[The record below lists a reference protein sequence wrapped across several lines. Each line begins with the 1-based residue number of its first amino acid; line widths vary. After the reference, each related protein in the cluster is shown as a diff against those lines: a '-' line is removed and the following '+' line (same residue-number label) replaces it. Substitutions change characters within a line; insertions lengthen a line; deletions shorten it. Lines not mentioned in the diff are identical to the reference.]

1 MIKASNPSDNP
12 IFTKTTVLASDGT
25 VTTPP
30 TPPSSNFS
38 PTAGLKLAAA
48 DQKNLNTLAN
58 HLRGIVLLWSD
69 ATSETVISSALNNW
83 KMPIEPGSSYT
94 AEGVNDPNL
103 AQVITQLGFELP
115 RTKTQAI
122 ALRDTLDQKAS
133 APVLGN
139 SGGALSWPL
148 PLSTTQQRTI
158 IDTLDCNTA
167 TLPGL
172 PLADP
177 RKGALGYLLDA
188 MPLLA
193 DDLNDPD
200 KALEK
205 LLTSPTGEALGL
217 AIQKDLNGIGTPA
230 STYDFVLSAIHLGLD
245 RESIQKPHRNTVAGF
260 DLAQSQHWGK
270 PASAVFD
277 AFKTHL
283 VATGK
288 ANQATAPIAAHLLL
302 RRVAP
307 QFLVKDVPN
316 QVPPGSQAWAN
327 FCIAVAKVEEEA
339 PGAASKMTFTQ
350 VMQRADQI
358 DTPDAESVQ
367 RAALIDW
374 GIANGVI
381 SRQATEAYGAHEVDV
396 VRTRFNDQQNQL
408 LTASETLKTELPTR
422 KQVAVEKLKAHFPEL
437 EPSVFEAPV
446 LLPDRPQKQSG
457 PTPLYDPNLPPE
469 GFHSMLDVF
478 MGAGT
483 LGKWKTDDPRIPIE
497 KLNQRP
503 ALGILDAFN
512 SQFATAMDARK
523 NALATTVRHL
533 ISQLPLE
540 DRKKIEHGKISF
552 FHETAYDTT
561 FVPKRLASK
570 DMVLSFKVEQGGHR
584 TIYEIDIQSL
594 SIKRRDNYI
603 NLVETSWQ
611 DAHLERRRETFK
623 PVAGGH
629 ARQNESEPVGD
640 TSPNSFASLR
650 SNLIADAFVEHLDVD
665 NAAIKQAAEGSTAYE
680 RQLQSQKDVGE
691 FFLNLI
697 PFRSAIVNF
706 SSGNYAEGVLDL
718 GMDIFSFVTA
728 GAGTA
733 AKLVKTGASAIS
745 TGAKFIKGAKVI
757 GVAAIGALNPVDGVG
772 DLLVGAAKLTRK
784 AANNV
789 ARGVQVAGS
798 TGLSLVADGINTLK
812 GTAGSYDLIRASKNH
827 GIASIGTFKV
837 ADETVEGVAVRHNHQ
852 WYAYDE
858 VKNQPFGAPL
868 DDFNPSYTL
877 EPKSPKSPKSNSLAP
892 HSVRHTPYNI
902 GARPGRVR
910 TPLPQGEYAEAMKGK
925 LQADHFKADTK
936 HTTLQKFN
944 DDLRSHYDD
953 VAKTSPARPVIPSVP
968 TSIPTAD
975 MLSNAFK
982 TSDGVVLGERHDQMA
997 SFKTLFD
1004 NVDTLKNSGVKR
1016 VYFEGLLSRPDLPG
1030 GLQDDGISMLGA
1042 TRKARSN
1049 PSFNELKAKLE
1060 LNGIEIVPLDH
1071 YYLTR
1076 HKDVKHLTGATR
1088 TGHGSVRRLEEFNYF
1103 ATKTIESTSNGEKW
1117 VALVGMSHMKTSEG
1131 VPGLAEMTRGTA
1143 IGVFDHNKAKLPP
1156 SSGFGPSSTPPDPSK
1171 PLTSNDYPGDLR
1183 IYVKT
1188 P

>member
-1 MIKASNPSDNP
+1 MIKASIPSDTP
-12 IFTKTTVLASDGT
+12 TFTTSFEKTTTFASDGP
-25 VTTPP
+25 PP
-30 TPPSSNFS
+30 TLPTSNYP
-38 PTAGLKLAAA
+38 PTAGLKIAAA
-48 DQKNLNTLAN
+48 DQKNLHTLAN
-58 HLRGIVLLWSD
+58 HLRGIALLWNES
-69 ATSETVISSALNNW
+69 TSETVISSALNNW

-94 AEGVNDPNL
+94 VEGVNDPNL
-103 AQVITQLGFELP
+103 AEVITRLGFEIP

-148 PLSTTQQRTI
+148 PLSTVQQRAI

-167 TLPGL
+167 MLSGL
-172 PLADP
+172 ALTDP

-205 LLTSPTGEALGL
+205 LLTSPTGQALGL
-217 AIQKDLNGIGTPA
+217 AIQKDLKGIGTPA
-230 STYDFVLSAIHLGLD
+230 STYEYVLSAIHLGLD
-245 RESIQKPHRNTVAGF
+245 RESIERSHRNTVAGF

-277 AFKTHL
+277 ALKAHL
-283 VATGK
+283 VVTGK
-288 ANQATAPIAAHLLL
+288 ANLATAHIAAHLLL

-316 QVPPGSQAWAN
+316 QVAPGSQAWAN

-339 PGAASKMTFTQ
+339 PGTASKMTFTQ

-374 GIANGVI
+374 GVANGII
-381 SRQATEAYGAHEVDV
+381 SRQSPEAYSAPEVEV
-396 VRTRFNDQQNQL
+396 VRTRFNDQQNQR
-408 LTASETLKTELPTR
+408 LTASEVLKTELPTR
-422 KQVAVEKLKAHFPEL
+422 RQVALEKLKAHFPEL
-437 EPSVFEAPV
+437 EPDVFEAPV
-446 LLPDRPQKQSG
+446 LLPDRPNTQSG
-457 PTPLYDPNLPPE
+457 ARPLYDPNLPPE
-469 GFHSMLDVF
+469 GYHSMLDVF
-478 MGAGT
+478 MGAST
-483 LGKWKTDDPRIPIE
+483 LGKWKSDDPRIPID
-497 KLNQRP
+497 KLNQSP
-503 ALGILDAFN
+503 ALGTLDAFN

-561 FVPKRLASK
+561 YVPQRLDSK
-570 DMVLSFKVEQGGHR
+570 DMVLSFKVEQGGQR

-603 NLVETSWQ
+603 NLVETSWR
-611 DAHLERRRETFK
+611 DAHLERRREAFN
-623 PVAGGH
+623 PVAGGQ
-629 ARQNESEPVGD
+629 ARQSESEPVGD

-650 SNLIADAFVEHLDVD
+650 SNMIADAFVEHLDVD
-665 NAAIKQAAEGSTAYE
+665 NAAIKQAAEGSTAHE
-680 RQLQSQKDVGE
+680 RQLQSQKNAGE

-706 SSGNYAEGVLDL
+706 SSGNYAEGALDL

-733 AKLVKTGASAIS
+733 ARLAKVGASAIS

-772 DLLVGAAKLTRK
+772 DLLVGAAKLTRR
-784 AANNV
+784 AANTV

-798 TGLSLVADGINTLK
+798 TGLSVMADGINTLK
-812 GTAGSYDLIRASKNH
+812 GTAGSYDLIKASKKH

-837 ADETVEGVAVRHNHQ
+837 ADETVEGLAVRHNHQ

-858 VKNQPFGAPL
+858 VKNQPFGAPI

-877 EPKSPKSPKSNSLAP
+877 DPKSQKSNGLAP

-902 GARPGRVR
+902 SSRAPRVR
-910 TPLPQGEYAEAMKGK
+910 TPLPQGEYACAMKGK
-925 LQADHFKADTK
+925 LEADHFKHDTK
-936 HTTLQKFN
+936 PTTLQKFN

-953 VAKTSPARPVIPSVP
+953 VAKTLPARPVIPSVP
-968 TSIPTAD
+968 TSIPTPD
-975 MLSNAFK
+975 MLSDAFK

-1004 NVDTLKNSGVKR
+1004 SADTLKKSGVKR

-1042 TRKARSN
+1042 TGKARSN

-1076 HKDVKHLTGATR
+1076 HKDVKHLTGVTR
-1088 TGHGSVRRLEEFNYF
+1088 TGHGSVRRLEEFNYY
-1103 ATKTIESTSNGEKW
+1103 AAKTIEATSNGEKW

-1131 VPGLAEMTRGTA
+1131 VPGLAEMTGSTA
-1143 IGVFDHNKAKLPP
+1143 IGVFEHNKANLPL
-1156 SSGFGPSSTPPDPSK
+1156 SSGFGPRSTPLDSSK
-1171 PLTSNDYPGDLR
+1171 PLTSNDQPGDLR
-1183 IYVKT
+1183 IYVKA

>member
-1 MIKASNPSDNP
+1 MIIASLPFYIP
-12 IFTKTTVLASDGT
+12 AFRATKTPSNDGT
-25 VTTPP
+25 TATRTAPL
-30 TPPSSNFS
+30 PSSFP
-38 PTAGLKLAAA
+38 PTAGLKLTAA
-48 DQKNLNTLAN
+48 DQKNLHTLAN
-58 HLRGIVLLWSD
+58 HLRGIVLLWNES
-69 ATSETVISSALNNW
+69 TSETVISSALSNW

-94 AEGVNDPNL
+94 VEGANDPKL
-103 AQVITQLGFELP
+103 AEVITTLGFEIP

-133 APVLGN
+133 APILGN

-148 PLSTTQQRTI
+148 PLSTAQQRAIT
-158 IDTLDCNTA
+158 DTLDCNTA
-167 TLPGL
+167 LLPGL

-177 RKGALGYLLDA
+177 RKGTLGYLLDA

-193 DDLNDPD
+193 DELNDPH

-217 AIQKDLNGIGTPA
+217 AIQRDLKGIGTPA
-230 STYDFVLSAIHLGLD
+230 STYEYVLSAIHLGLD
-245 RESIQKPHRNTVAGF
+245 RESIEQPHRNTVAGF

-277 AFKTHL
+277 ALKTHL

-288 ANQATAPIAAHLLL
+288 ANQATAPFAAHLLL
-302 RRVAP
+302 ARVAP
-307 QFLVKDVPN
+307 QFLVKAVPN
-316 QVPPGSQAWAN
+316 QVTPGSQAWAN

-339 PGAASKMTFTQ
+339 PGAAANMTFAQ
-350 VMQRADQI
+350 VMQRADRI

-374 GIANGVI
+374 GVANGII
-381 SRQATEAYGAHEVDV
+381 SRQAPEAYSAHEVGV
-396 VRTRFNDQQNQL
+396 VRTRFNDQQNQRL
-408 LTASETLKTELPTR
+408 SASETLKTELPTR
-422 KQVAVEKLKAHFPEL
+422 KQVALEKLKAHFPEL
-437 EPSVFEAPV
+437 EPRVFEAPV
-446 LLPDRPQKQSG
+446 LLPDRPHKQSG
-457 PTPLYDPNLPPE
+457 LTPLYVPNLPPE

-478 MGAGT
+478 MGAST
-483 LGKWKTDDPRIPIE
+483 LGKWKTDDPRIPID
-497 KLNQRP
+497 KLNQSP

-512 SQFATAMDARK
+512 SQFAAAMDARK

-533 ISQLPLE
+533 ISQLPLD

-561 FVPKRLASK
+561 FIPKRLASK
-570 DMVLSFKVEQGGHR
+570 DMVLSFKVEQGGQR
-584 TIYEIDIQSL
+584 TIYEIDILSL

-603 NLVETSWQ
+603 NLVETSWL
-611 DAHLERRRETFK
+611 DAHLERRREAFK
-623 PVAGGH
+623 PVVGGQ
-629 ARQNESEPVGD
+629 AWQSESDPVGD
-640 TSPNSFASLR
+640 TSPDSFTSLR
-650 SNLIADAFVEHLDVD
+650 SKLIADAFVEHLDVD
-665 NAAIKQAAEGSTAYE
+665 NAAIKQAAEGSTTHE
-680 RQLQSQKDVGE
+680 RRLQSQKDVGD

-718 GMDIFSFVTA
+718 SMDIFSFVTA

-733 AKLVKTGASAIS
+733 ARLVKVGTSALS

-789 ARGVQVAGS
+789 AKGVQIAGS

-812 GTAGSYDLIRASKNH
+812 GTAGSYDLIKASKHH
-827 GIASIGTFKV
+827 GVASIGTFKV
-837 ADETVEGVAVRHNHQ
+837 ADETVEGVAVRHNHH

-858 VKNQPFGAPL
+858 VKNQPFGAPI

-877 EPKSPKSPKSNSLAP
+877 DPKSPKSNGLAP

-910 TPLPQGEYAEAMKGK
+910 TPLPHGEYAEAMKGK

-936 HTTLQKFN
+936 HTTMQKFN
-944 DDLRSHYDD
+944 DDLRSHYNDIS
-953 VAKTSPARPVIPSVP
+953 KTSLARPVIPSVP
-968 TSIPTAD
+968 TSIPTPD
-975 MLSNAFK
+975 MLSDVFK

-1004 NVDTLKNSGVKR
+1004 NADTLKNAGVKR

-1042 TRKARSN
+1042 TRNPRKA
-1049 PSFNELKAKLE
+1049 PSFDELKAKLE

-1076 HKDVKHLTGATR
+1076 HKDVKHLTGATL
-1088 TGHGSVRRLEEFNYF
+1088 TGHGSIRRLEEFNYF

-1117 VALVGMSHMKTSEG
+1117 VALVGMSHMKTSED
-1131 VPGLAEMTRGTA
+1131 VPGLAEMTGSTA
-1143 IGVFDHNKAKLPP
+1143 IGVFEHNKANLPR
-1156 SSGFGPSSTPPDPSK
+1156 SSGFGPRSTPLDSSK
-1171 PLTSNDYPGDLR
+1171 PLTSNDQPGDLR
-1183 IYVKT
+1183 IYVKA

>member
-1 MIKASNPSDNP
+1 MIKASIPSDTP
-12 IFTKTTVLASDGT
+12 TFATSFEKTTTLASDGP
-25 VTTPP
+25 PP
-30 TPPSSNFS
+30 TPPSSNFP

-48 DQKNLNTLAN
+48 DQKNLHTLAN
-58 HLRGIVLLWSD
+58 HLRGIALLWNES
-69 ATSETVISSALNNW
+69 TSESVISSALNNW

-94 AEGVNDPNL
+94 VEGVNDPNL
-103 AQVITQLGFELP
+103 AEVITRLDFEIP

-122 ALRDTLDQKAS
+122 ALRDTLDQKAL

-148 PLSTTQQRTI
+148 PLSTAQQRTI

-167 TLPGL
+167 MLPGL
-172 PLADP
+172 PLAAP

-205 LLTSPTGEALGL
+205 LLTSPRGEALGL

-230 STYDFVLSAIHLGLD
+230 STYEYVLSAIHLGLD
-245 RESIQKPHRNTVAGF
+245 RESIERPHRNTVAGF
-260 DLAQSQHWGK
+260 DLAQSQYWGK

-277 AFKTHL
+277 ALKAHL
-283 VATGK
+283 VVTGK
-288 ANQATAPIAAHLLL
+288 TNQATAHMAAHLLL

-316 QVPPGSQAWAN
+316 QVAPGSQAWAN
-327 FCIAVAKVEEEA
+327 FCIAVAKVDDEA
-339 PGAASKMTFTQ
+339 PGIASKMTFTQ

-374 GIANGVI
+374 GVANGII
-381 SRQATEAYGAHEVDV
+381 SRQSPEAYSASEVEV
-396 VRTRFNDQQNQL
+396 VRTRFNDQQSQR
-408 LTASETLKTELPTR
+408 LTASEVLKTELPTR
-422 KQVAVEKLKAHFPEL
+422 RQVALEKLKAHFPEL
-437 EPSVFEAPV
+437 EPGVFEAPV
-446 LLPDRPQKQSG
+446 LLPDRPHKQSG
-457 PTPLYDPNLPPE
+457 LTPLYDPNLPPE

-478 MGAGT
+478 MGAST
-483 LGKWKTDDPRIPIE
+483 LGKWKTDDPRIPID
-497 KLNQRP
+497 KLNQSP
-503 ALGILDAFN
+503 ALGILGAFN

-523 NALATTVRHL
+523 NALSTTVRHL

-561 FVPKRLASK
+561 YVPKRLDSK
-570 DMVLSFKVEQGGHR
+570 DMVLSFKVEQGGQR

-611 DAHLERRRETFK
+611 DAHLERRREAFN
-623 PVAGGH
+623 PVVGGQ
-629 ARQNESEPVGD
+629 ARQSESEPVGD

-650 SNLIADAFVEHLDVD
+650 SNMIADAFVEHLDVD
-665 NAAIKQAAEGSTAYE
+665 NAAIKQAAEGSTAHE
-680 RQLQSQKDVGE
+680 RQLQSQKNAAE

-733 AKLVKTGASAIS
+733 ARLAKVGASAIS

-772 DLLVGAAKLTRK
+772 DLLVGAAKVTKR
-784 AANNV
+784 AANTV

-812 GTAGSYDLIRASKNH
+812 GTAGSYDLIKASKHH
-827 GIASIGTFKV
+827 GVASIGTFKV
-837 ADETVEGVAVRHNHQ
+837 ADETVEGVAVRHNHR

-858 VKNQPFGAPL
+858 VKNQPFGAPI
-868 DDFNPSYTL
+868 DDFNPAYTL
-877 EPKSPKSPKSNSLAP
+877 DPKSPKSNSLAP
-892 HSVRHTPYNI
+892 HSVRHTPYNL

-910 TPLPQGEYAEAMKGK
+910 TPLPQGEYAEQMKGK

-936 HTTLQKFN
+936 HATLQKFN
-944 DDLRSHYDD
+944 DDLRSHYND
-953 VAKTSPARPVIPSVP
+953 VAKTSPARPVIPLVP
-968 TSIPTAD
+968 TSIPTST
-975 MLSNAFK
+975 MLSDVLK

-1004 NVDTLKNSGVKR
+1004 NADTLKKSGVKR

-1042 TRKARSN
+1042 TRRPRRH
-1049 PSFNELKAKLE
+1049 PSFDELKAKLE

-1076 HKDVKHLTGATR
+1076 HKDVRHIVGATH
-1088 TGHGSVRRLEEFNYF
+1088 TGHGSVRRLEEFNYY
-1103 ATKTIESTSNGEKW
+1103 ASKTIESTSNGEKW

-1131 VPGLAEMTRGTA
+1131 VPGLAEMTRSTA
-1143 IGVFDHNKAKLPP
+1143 IGVFEHNKTNLPP
-1156 SSGFGPSSTPPDPSK
+1156 SSGFGPKSTPPDPSK
-1171 PLTSNDYPGDLR
+1171 PLTSHDQPGDLR
-1183 IYVKT
+1183 IYVKA

>member
-1 MIKASNPSDNP
+1 MIIASLPFYIP
-12 IFTKTTVLASDGT
+12 AFRATKTPSNDGT
-25 VTTPP
+25 TATRTAPL
-30 TPPSSNFS
+30 PSSFP
-38 PTAGLKLAAA
+38 PTAGLRLAAA
-48 DQKNLNTLAN
+48 DQKNLHTLAN
-58 HLRGIVLLWSD
+58 HLRGIVLLWNES
-69 ATSETVISSALNNW
+69 TSETVISSALNNW

-94 AEGVNDPNL
+94 VEGANDPKL
-103 AQVITQLGFELP
+103 AEVITTLGFEIP

-133 APVLGN
+133 APILGN

-148 PLSTTQQRTI
+148 PLSTAQQRAIT
-158 IDTLDCNTA
+158 DTLDCNTA
-167 TLPGL
+167 LLPGL

-177 RKGALGYLLDA
+177 RKGTLGYLLDA

-193 DDLNDPD
+193 DELNDPH

-205 LLTSPTGEALGL
+205 LLTSPTGETLGL
-217 AIQKDLNGIGTPA
+217 AIQRDLKGIGTPA
-230 STYDFVLSAIHLGLD
+230 STYEYVLSAIHLGLD
-245 RESIQKPHRNTVAGF
+245 RESIEQPHRNTVAGF

-277 AFKTHL
+277 ALKTHL

-288 ANQATAPIAAHLLL
+288 ANQATAPFAAHLLL
-302 RRVAP
+302 ARVAP
-307 QFLVKDVPN
+307 QFLVKAVPN
-316 QVPPGSQAWAN
+316 QVTPGSQAWAN

-339 PGAASKMTFTQ
+339 PGAAANMTFAH
-350 VMQRADQI
+350 VMQRADRI

-374 GIANGVI
+374 GVANGII
-381 SRQATEAYGAHEVDV
+381 SRQAPEAYSAHEVGV
-396 VRTRFNDQQNQL
+396 VRTRFNDQQNQRL
-408 LTASETLKTELPTR
+408 SASETLKTELPTR
-422 KQVAVEKLKAHFPEL
+422 KQVALEKLKAHFPEL
-437 EPSVFEAPV
+437 EPRVFEAPV
-446 LLPDRPQKQSG
+446 LLPDRPHKQSG
-457 PTPLYDPNLPPE
+457 LTPLYDPNLPPE

-478 MGAGT
+478 MGAST
-483 LGKWKTDDPRIPIE
+483 LGKWKTDDPRIPID
-497 KLNQRP
+497 KLNQSP
-503 ALGILDAFN
+503 ALNILDAFN
-512 SQFATAMDARK
+512 SQFAAAMDARK

-561 FVPKRLASK
+561 FIPKRLASK
-570 DMVLSFKVEQGGHR
+570 DMVLSFKVEQGGQR
-584 TIYEIDIQSL
+584 TIYEIDILSL

-603 NLVETSWQ
+603 NLVETSWL
-611 DAHLERRRETFK
+611 DAHLERRREAFK
-623 PVAGGH
+623 PVVGGQ
-629 ARQNESEPVGD
+629 AWQSESDPVGD
-640 TSPNSFASLR
+640 TSPDSFTSLR
-650 SNLIADAFVEHLDVD
+650 SKLIADAFVEHLDVD
-665 NAAIKQAAEGSTAYE
+665 NAAIKQAAEGSTTHE
-680 RQLQSQKDVGE
+680 RRLQSQKDVGD

-718 GMDIFSFVTA
+718 SMDIFSFVTA

-733 AKLVKTGASAIS
+733 ARLVKVGTSALS

-789 ARGVQVAGS
+789 AKGVQIAGS

-812 GTAGSYDLIRASKNH
+812 GTAGSYDLIKASKHH
-827 GIASIGTFKV
+827 GVASIGTFKV
-837 ADETVEGVAVRHNHQ
+837 ADETVEGVAVRHNHH

-858 VKNQPFGAPL
+858 VKNQPFGAPI

-877 EPKSPKSPKSNSLAP
+877 DPKSPKSNGLAP

-910 TPLPQGEYAEAMKGK
+910 TPLPHGEYAEAMKGK

-936 HTTLQKFN
+936 HTTMQKFN
-944 DDLRSHYDD
+944 DDLRSHYNDIS
-953 VAKTSPARPVIPSVP
+953 KTSLARPVIPSVP
-968 TSIPTAD
+968 TSIPTPD
-975 MLSNAFK
+975 MLSDVFK

-1004 NVDTLKNSGVKR
+1004 NADTLKNAGVKR

-1042 TRKARSN
+1042 TRNPRKA
-1049 PSFNELKAKLE
+1049 PSFDELKAKLE

-1076 HKDVKHLTGATR
+1076 HKDVKHLTGATL
-1088 TGHGSVRRLEEFNYF
+1088 TGHGSIRRLEEFNYF

-1131 VPGLAEMTRGTA
+1131 VPGLAEMTGSTA
-1143 IGVFDHNKAKLPP
+1143 IGVFEHNKANLPR
-1156 SSGFGPSSTPPDPSK
+1156 SSGFGPRSTPLDSSK
-1171 PLTSNDYPGDLR
+1171 PLTSNDQPGDLR
-1183 IYVKT
+1183 IYVKA

>member
-1 MIKASNPSDNP
+1 MIKASIPSDTP
-12 IFTKTTVLASDGT
+12 TFATGFEKPTTLASDGP
-25 VTTPP
+25 PP
-30 TPPSSNFS
+30 TLPSSNFP
-38 PTAGLKLAAA
+38 PTAGLKIAAA
-48 DQKNLNTLAN
+48 DQKNLHTLAN
-58 HLRGIVLLWSD
+58 HLRGIALLWSES
-69 ATSETVISSALNNW
+69 TSESVISSALNNW
-83 KMPIEPGSSYT
+83 KMPIEPVSSYT
-94 AEGVNDPNL
+94 VEGVNDPSL
-103 AQVITQLGFELP
+103 AEVITRLDFEIP
-115 RTKTQAI
+115 RTKTQAT

-148 PLSTTQQRTI
+148 PLSTAQQRTI

-167 TLPGL
+167 MLPGL
-172 PLADP
+172 PLAAP

-193 DDLNDPD
+193 DDLNDPN

-205 LLTSPTGEALGL
+205 LLTSPAGEALGL

-230 STYDFVLSAIHLGLD
+230 STYEYVLSAIHLGLD
-245 RESIQKPHRNTVAGF
+245 RESIERPHRNTVAGF

-277 AFKTHL
+277 ALKAHL

-288 ANQATAPIAAHLLL
+288 ADQATTHIAAHLLL
-302 RRVAP
+302 GRVAP

-316 QVPPGSQAWAN
+316 QVAPGSQAWAN
-327 FCIAVAKVEEEA
+327 FCIAVAKVEHEA
-339 PGAASKMTFTQ
+339 PGIASKMTFTQ

-374 GIANGVI
+374 GVANGII
-381 SRQATEAYGAHEVDV
+381 SRQSPEAYSAHEVDV
-396 VRTRFNDQQNQL
+396 VRTRFNDQQNQRL
-408 LTASETLKTELPTR
+408 SASEVLKTERPTR
-422 KQVAVEKLKAHFPEL
+422 RQVALEKLKAHFPEL
-437 EPSVFEAPV
+437 EPGVFEAPV
-446 LLPDRPQKQSG
+446 LLPDRPNTQSG
-457 PTPLYDPNLPPE
+457 ARPLYDPNLPPE
-469 GFHSMLDVF
+469 GYHSMLDVF
-478 MGAGT
+478 MGAST
-483 LGKWKTDDPRIPIE
+483 LGKWKTDDPRVPID
-497 KLNQRP
+497 KLNQSP
-503 ALGILDAFN
+503 ALGILGAFN

-523 NALATTVRHL
+523 NALSTTVRHL

-561 FVPKRLASK
+561 SVPKRLDSK
-570 DMVLSFKVEQGGHR
+570 DMVLSFKVEQGGQR

-594 SIKRRDNYI
+594 SIKRRDNFI

-611 DAHLERRRETFK
+611 DAHLERRREAFN
-623 PVAGGH
+623 PVAGGQ
-629 ARQNESEPVGD
+629 ARQSESEPVGD

-650 SNLIADAFVEHLDVD
+650 SNMIADAFVEHLDVD
-665 NAAIKQAAEGSTAYE
+665 NAAIKQAAEGSTAHE
-680 RQLQSQKDVGE
+680 RQLQSQKNAGE

-697 PFRSAIVNF
+697 PFRSAIVNL

-733 AKLVKTGASAIS
+733 ARLAKVGTSAIS

-757 GVAAIGALNPVDGVG
+757 GIAAIGALNPVDGVG
-772 DLLVGAAKLTRK
+772 DLLVGAAKLTRR
-784 AANNV
+784 AANTV

-812 GTAGSYDLIRASKNH
+812 GTAGSYDLVKASKHH
-827 GIASIGTFKV
+827 GVASIGTFKV
-837 ADETVEGVAVRHNHQ
+837 ADETVEGVAVRHNHR

-858 VKNQPFGAPL
+858 VKNQPFGAPI
-868 DDFNPSYTL
+868 DDFNPSFTL
-877 EPKSPKSPKSNSLAP
+877 DPKSPKSHGIAPK
-892 HSVRHTPYNI
+892 SVRHMPYNI
-902 GARPGRVR
+902 GARPGHVHA
-910 TPLPQGEYAEAMKGK
+910 PLPQGEYASAMKGK
-925 LQADHFKADTK
+925 LEAAHFRHDTK
-936 HTTLQKFN
+936 PLTMKKFN
-944 DDLRSHYDD
+944 DELRKHYDE

-968 TSIPTAD
+968 TSIPTPD
-975 MLSNAFK
+975 MLSDVFK
-982 TSDGVVLGERHDQMA
+982 TSDGVVFGERHDQMA

-1004 NVDTLKNSGVKR
+1004 NVDTLKKSGVKR
-1016 VYFEGLLSRPDLPG
+1016 VYFEGLIDRTDLSVK
-1030 GLQDDGISMLGA
+1030 LQDDGIGMLGA
-1042 TRKARSN
+1042 TQRARSN
-1049 PSFNELKAKLE
+1049 PSFTALKAKLE

-1076 HKDVKHLTGATR
+1076 HKDLRHVNGATS
-1088 TGHGSVRRLEEFNYF
+1088 TGHGSVRRLEEFNYY
-1103 ATKTIESTSNGEKW
+1103 AAKTIQATSKGEKW

-1131 VPGLAEMTRGTA
+1131 VPGLAEMTGSTA
-1143 IGVFDHNKAKLPP
+1143 IGVFDHNKANLPR
-1156 SSGFGPSSTPPDPSK
+1156 SSGFGPTSNPPAPSR
-1171 PLTSNDYPGDLR
+1171 PLTSHDQPGDLR
-1183 IYVKT
+1183 IYVKA

>member
-1 MIKASNPSDNP
+1 MIKASIPPNNPT
-12 IFTKTTVLASDGT
+12 FTTRFEKTTTLASDGP
-25 VTTPP
+25 PP
-30 TPPSSNFS
+30 TLPSSNVT

-48 DQKNLNTLAN
+48 DQKNLSTLAN
-58 HLRGIVLLWSD
+58 HLRGIVLLWND
-69 ATSETVISSALNNW
+69 ATTETVISSALSNW

-94 AEGVNDPNL
+94 VEGVNDPNL
-103 AQVITQLGFELP
+103 AQVVTQLGFELP

-122 ALRDTLDQKAS
+122 ALHDTLDQKAS
-133 APVLGN
+133 APVIGN

-148 PLSTTQQRTI
+148 PLNTAQQRAI
-158 IDTLDCNTA
+158 IATLDCNTA

-177 RKGALGYLLDA
+177 RKGALGFLLDA

-193 DDLNDPD
+193 DDLSDPD

-205 LLTSPTGEALGL
+205 LLTSPAGEALGL

-230 STYDFVLSAIHLGLD
+230 STYDYVLSAIHLGLD
-245 RESIQKPHRNTVAGF
+245 RESIEQPHRNTVAGF

-277 AFKTHL
+277 ALKTHL

-288 ANQATAPIAAHLLL
+288 ANQATAHIATHLLL
-302 RRVAP
+302 GRVAP

-316 QVPPGSQAWAN
+316 QVTPGSQSWAN

-339 PGAASKMTFTQ
+339 PGAASKMTFTD

-358 DTPDAESVQ
+358 DTPDAESAQ

-374 GIANGVI
+374 GVANG
-381 SRQATEAYGAHEVDV
+381 SLSKQATEAYSAREVDI
-396 VRTRFNDQQNQL
+396 VRTKFNDQQNQL
-408 LTASETLKTELPTR
+408 LSASETLKTELPAR
-422 KQVAVEKLKAHFPEL
+422 KQVALEKLKEHFPEL
-437 EPSVFEAPV
+437 EPSVFEVPA

-457 PTPLYDPNLPPE
+457 PTPLHDPNLPPE

-478 MGAGT
+478 MGAST
-483 LGKWKTDDPRIPIE
+483 LGKWKTDDPRIPID
-497 KLNQRP
+497 KLNQSP

-561 FVPKRLASK
+561 FVPNRLASK
-570 DMVLSFKVEQGGHR
+570 DRVLSFKIEQGGQR
-584 TIYEIDIQSL
+584 AIYEIDIQSL

-603 NLVETSWQ
+603 NLVETSWP
-611 DAHLERRRETFK
+611 DANLERRREAFK
-623 PVAGGH
+623 PVTGGQ

-640 TSPNSFASLR
+640 TSPNSFTSLR

-665 NAAIKQAAEGSTAYE
+665 NAAIKQAAEGSTAHE
-680 RQLQSQKDVGE
+680 RQLQSQTDVGE

-697 PFRSAIVNF
+697 PFRSATVNF

-757 GVAAIGALNPVDGVG
+757 GVTAIGALNPVDGVG

-784 AANNV
+784 TVNNV

-812 GTAGSYDLIRASKNH
+812 GTAGSYDLIKASKNH
-827 GIASIGTFKV
+827 GVASIGTFKV
-837 ADETVEGVAVRHNHQ
+837 ADETVEGVAVRHNHH

-877 EPKSPKSPKSNSLAP
+877 GPTSPKSNSLAP

-902 GARPGRVR
+902 GVRPGRVR
-910 TPLPQGEYAEAMKGK
+910 IPLPQGEYAAAMKGK

-944 DDLRSHYDD
+944 DDLRSHYED

-968 TSIPTAD
+968 TSIPTPD
-975 MLSNAFK
+975 MLSDAFK
-982 TSDGVVLGERHDQMA
+982 TSDGVVLGERHDQVA

-1042 TRKARSN
+1042 TRTPRRD
-1049 PSFNELKAKLE
+1049 PSFEELKAKLE
-1060 LNGIEIVPLDH
+1060 LNGIDIVPLDH

-1076 HKDVKHLTGATR
+1076 HKDVKRLIGPTR
-1088 TGHGSVRRLEEFNYF
+1088 TGYGSIRRLEEFNYF

-1131 VPGLAEMTRGTA
+1131 VPGLAEMTGSTA
-1143 IGVFDHNKAKLPP
+1143 IGVFQHNTANLPL
-1156 SSGFGPSSTPPDPSK
+1156 SSGFGPKSTPPDPSK
-1171 PLTSNDYPGDLR
+1171 PLKPDDQPGDLR
-1183 IYVKT
+1183 IYVKA